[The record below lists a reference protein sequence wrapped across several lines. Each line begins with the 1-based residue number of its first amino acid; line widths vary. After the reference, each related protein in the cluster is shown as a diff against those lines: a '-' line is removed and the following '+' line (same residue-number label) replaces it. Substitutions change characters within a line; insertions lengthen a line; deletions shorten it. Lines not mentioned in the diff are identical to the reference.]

1 MYATDDWETRNR
13 EGDFQTDDPRSQ
25 ETCRTNGRIRL
36 NLGLTEGDMTTN
48 VIRTTTSVSTRIGAG
63 LICLFLGAS
72 IVFTVGLSHISAAHN
87 AAHNTRHSIG
97 FPCH

>member
-1 MYATDDWETRNR
+1 
-13 EGDFQTDDPRSQ
+13 
-25 ETCRTNGRIRL
+25 
-36 NLGLTEGDMTTN
+36 MTTN

>member
-1 MYATDDWETRNR
+1 MGTWEGVLKSTTRKS
-13 EGDFQTDDPRSQ
+13 GDLPSKMGVSVQQ
-25 ETCRTNGRIRL
+25 
-36 NLGLTEGDMTTN
+36 LGLTEGDMTTN

-63 LICLFLGAS
+63 LICLFLGAT
-72 IVFTVGLSHISAAHN
+72 IVFTVGLSHMSVAHN